1 MAYPKLT
8 PQNAKERAFIRSIQD
23 GEVGHLPKSKWGLAV
38 SPDGAKGPMQIM
50 PKTYKDVMG
59 SMKGWDN
66 PKKLEEAGITY
77 ALTQYR
83 AFDGNVRR
91 AAGAYVRGPSDER
104 KRKPL
109 GDRSKYYVNRVNTT
123 YKTLMADTSGQPV
136 ARPTKRETSQM
147 ATDKWKTH
155 PLYRQWVKANKL
167 DRTKAEGQR
176 RDLYNQ
182 ARRAVNEENKL
193 KKRGIIIPPRIA
205 NSASAG
211 RQIVK
216 AYEAKPP
223 TAAEI
228 AGMAKGVVDYWTYA
242 TLPASIGGI
251 VSLGRGAYRLFN
263 AAGKQFGK
271 VFKSKAAALE
281 AGRKAKPPPSAA
293 PPQPP
298 RIASL
303 DRGFFGRPIQKA
315 KDQPRVRA
323 AEKVKQQKEKARAA
337 REAREAR
344 ERAENERILE
354 LSRGPTPPPVP
365 RPPPKTPTRTA
376 RPGEGLYGGTTTQA
390 SKTQPRPAP
399 RPQSRPNGKP
409 KPQPKPKKRLN
420 KLAKAHPVLG
430 TAAVSLALGIPAA
443 FITKELMDRYKVNP
457 ESAQR
462 KANQIKKQINQVN
475 NKLPDNARK
484 VTTPQNLETL
494 QKRYGLHSSQTG
506 PIKKVKKVKDSYD
519 FGATPPIFE
528 SKVPT
533 NQKVKDTKKPG
544 WLPWD
549 WIKKSGPDTSAPA
562 KRVYIAPFGEVTV
575 GEDPE
580 ETARKERVFQETN
593 YKRGGQVR
601 KGPKKTKARRVK
613 TKPLT
618 LKQRS
623 ALKQHSQKHTS
634 KHMIYMRDRMKQG
647 DTFKDA
653 HRKATRRVGR

>member
-298 RIASL
+298 RIASP

-376 RPGEGLYGGTTTQA
+376 RPGEGLHGGPIVKA
-390 SKTQPRPAP
+390 
-399 RPQSRPNGKP
+399 KP
-409 KPQPKPKKRLN
+409 KPKTKPKADTTPSRPS
-420 KLAKAHPVLG
+420 KALV
-430 TAAVSLALGIPAA
+430 AAALGIPVALVSG
-443 FITKELMDRYKVNP
+443 ILIDRYILNPKEAQKEANKIKKNLQSKAKTNGQKKPSLP
-457 ESAQR
+457 ESAFEVT
-462 KANQIKKQINQVN
+462 KKQD
-475 NKLPDNARK
+475 LA
-484 VTTPQNLETL
+484 EL
-494 QKRYGLHSSQTG
+494 QKRYGLHKSQKRKLKKNGKKLTTRDSKQLDKDIHVRGAEIG
-506 PIKKVKKVKDSYD
+506 PDKW
-519 FGATPPIFE
+519 GE
-528 SKVPT
+528 
-533 NQKVKDTKKPG
+533 PG
-544 WLPWD
+544 WLPWN
-549 WIKKSGPDTSAPA
+549 WIRIDAGPRDRTPW
-562 KRVYIAPFGEVTV
+562 KRKYLTPLGEVEIDT
-575 GEDPE
+575 EDAFNFENPDNV
-580 ETARKERVFQETN
+580 THGK
-593 YKRGGQVR
+593 KGGQVK
-601 KGPKKTKARRVK
+601 KGLKKTKARKAK
-613 TKPLT
+613 TRPRGVGAAK
-618 LKQRS
+618 R
-623 ALKQHSQKHTS
+623 
-634 KHMIYMRDRMKQG
+634 G
-647 DTFKDA
+647 WG
-653 HRKATRRVGR
+653 KAMSRG